1 LRYFEV
7 EVVEAQQSDVE
18 AQAEGEEG
26 SDAQVHIEASL
37 HHSLTHSLTYF
48 LTYLLTYSLTY
59 SLRTLTHH
67 TVHSTDTTTPFH
79 YTVLSLHREQI
90 VNNPSAARSKQASK

>member
-1 LRYFEV
+1 V

-37 HHSLTHSLTYF
+37 HHSLTHSLTY
-48 LTYLLTYSLTY
+48 LLTYSLTY

-79 YTVLSLHREQI
+79 YTVLSLYREQI
-90 VNNPSAARSKQASK
+90 VNNPSAARSKQASEGVSE